1 MAVDDEKLKA
11 EREARRKLFM
21 DWDIEKELPADISGY
36 KLHRIDK
43 QDGRIYYAFGW
54 TNEENGWEVRAL
66 FDEETMDYMV
76 KMYLRLVTLTE
87 IELITGDFDE
97 FKRNL
102 VLLTPKAIDHEL
114 IHRENVSV
122 FVRGKGFMV
131 WDSEPFL
138 PETIGHYQRMIK
150 PSMPVLGLNGS
161 YIIGAYEC
169 REKDTGILFFYNMYR
184 DEYYGELRAGSL
196 EAFKQD
202 VYTPEYATG
211 FKIMGADNTAST
223 LIQVSNPWQGAKD
236 VKMSYFISRNGEQ
249 APAGFTGPTIPA
261 GAKRIVCMA
270 SSYIAMFDALGQVD
284 RIIGVSGIDYV
295 SNPYILA
302 HKDSI
307 KDMGPE
313 MNYELLLGLK
323 PDVVLLYGIGDAQT
337 AVTDKL
343 KELFIP
349 YMYVGEYLEE
359 SPLGKAEWLVALAE
373 LTDSREKGIEIF
385 REIPKRYQVLKAL
398 TESVE
403 QRPTVMLNTPWN
415 DSWVMPSTQSYMA
428 QLVTDAGADYIY
440 KENNSNSS
448 TPIGLET
455 AYKLI
460 QKADYWINVG
470 MASTLDELK
479 TVNPK
484 FVDAK
489 AVREKT
495 VYNNNLRT
503 TPTGGNDY
511 WESAVVRPDVVLRDL
526 IHIFH
531 PELVSDSLYYYRHL
545 E

>member
-1 MAVDDEKLKA
+1 MHDM
-11 EREARRKLFM
+11 F
-21 DWDIEKELPADISGY
+21 
-36 KLHRIDK
+36 
-43 QDGRIYYAFGW
+43 
-54 TNEENGWEVRAL
+54 T
-66 FDEETMDYMV
+66 
-76 KMYLRLVTLTE
+76 RLLQ
-87 IELITGDFDE
+87 
-97 FKRNL
+97 
-102 VLLTPKAIDHEL
+102 P
-114 IHRENVSV
+114 NVN
-122 FVRGKGFMV
+122 K
-131 WDSEPFL
+131 
-138 PETIGHYQRMIK
+138 MIK
-150 PSMPVLGLNGS
+150 QSI
-161 YIIGAYEC
+161 Y
-169 REKDTGILFFYNMYR
+169 TFILFSLLFLTSCISNKKT
-184 DEYYGELRAGSL
+184 SL
-196 EAFKQD
+196 EAFNQD
-202 VYTPEYATG
+202 IYTPEYAAG
-211 FKIMGADNTAST
+211 FKILGATNVQST
-223 LIQVSNPWQGAKD
+223 LIQVFNPWQGSKE
-236 VKMSYFISRNGEQ
+236 VEMSYFISRNGEQ
-249 APAGFTGPTIPA
+249 APTGFTGPTIPA
-261 GAKRIVCMA
+261 GAKRIVCMS
-270 SSYIAMFDALGQVD
+270 SSYIAMLDALGQVN
-284 RIIGVSGIDYV
+284 RIVAVSGIDYV

-323 PDVVLLYGIGDAQT
+323 PDIVLLYGIGDAQT
-337 AVTDKL
+337 AITDKL
-343 KELFIP
+343 KELSIP
-349 YMYVGEYLEE
+349 YIYMGEYLEE
-359 SPLGKAEWLVALAE
+359 SPLGKAEWMVVLSE

-385 REIPKRYQVLKAL
+385 SEIPKRYLSLKAL
-398 TESVE
+398 TESVG
-403 QRPTVMLNTPWN
+403 QCPTVMFNMPWN

-440 KENNSNSS
+440 KENTSNSS